1 MANPSNMMNPYSLNK
16 EGGDSKLKRVGRNII
31 LALKRG
37 TYFREVGGRGK
48 GVNRGLTV

>member
-1 MANPSNMMNPYSLNK
+1 MANPGNMMNPSSLNK

-37 TYFREVGGRGK
+37 TYLREVGE
-48 GVNRGLTV
+48 RGLIEV